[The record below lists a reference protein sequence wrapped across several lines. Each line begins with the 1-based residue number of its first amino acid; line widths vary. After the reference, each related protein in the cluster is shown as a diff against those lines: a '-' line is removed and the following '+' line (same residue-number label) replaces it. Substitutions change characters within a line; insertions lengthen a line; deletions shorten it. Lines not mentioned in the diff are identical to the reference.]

1 MQVSSRPPAVEH
13 PWFAL
18 EITGAP
24 PRATVR
30 AIGELEMLT
39 APHLE
44 RELDRLRGRGFC
56 DIDLDIAG
64 LTFVAAAG
72 LSAFARCDRCLR
84 AAAGRLRL
92 VGPTPRCRRL
102 LTITGLDDD
111 LMIV

>member
-1 MQVSSRPPAVEH
+1 VQVSSRPPAVDRS
-13 PWFAL
+13 WFAL

-30 AIGELEMLT
+30 AIGELDMLT

-72 LSAFARCDRCLR
+72 LSAFTRCDRCLR
-84 AAAGRLRL
+84 AAAGRFRL

-102 LTITGLDDD
+102 LAITGLDDD